1 MANEQNLRPFTSDQ
15 NREEAA
21 KNGKKGGVASGK
33 ARRDK
38 KVIHDCLLYL
48 IQKGHV
54 DKNGKKYTGAE
65 LVSTALFKKAVKG
78 DLKAIEM
85 VIDMVEPNASNEE
98 TEDLDAIEADVFGY
112 PTRDG
117 EDQ

>member
-65 LVSTALFKKAVKG
+65 LVSSALFKKAIKG

-85 VIDMVEPNASNEE
+85 VIEMVEPKGSQSE
-98 TEDLDAIEADVFGY
+98 TEDLDAIEEELFGGGD
-112 PTRDG
+112 R
-117 EDQ
+117 E